1 MGDQRQEFTNNFNN
15 YESTRFD
22 FGIAMLM
29 TLFSKQNQDII
40 NKKIRE
46 QLIDVQSVD
55 DGVSRIKGMVYAN
68 ETDDIDKSRI
78 FYVKHNGDKV
88 AYSWHTMVHELT
100 HFIGKPDRETIE
112 SEITGNSDRSELGGV
127 QIFDFN
133 TNSEYGNFFNECG
146 ADLICEMAM
155 TSSVEC
161 RETNPQIKSADD
173 IIYTNNRYQKTDYDS
188 LSTIAR
194 LMTVAMDNNFSNQSY
209 DKMIHSDS
217 GLLDR
222 QVEMVNQETGE
233 LIDVVPTN
241 DYLYAMTG
249 HGKHLEEQFDKYSE
263 DGSYRDMCAFLDGEI
278 KALQSGE
285 NHTVDKGILKEQLLR
300 MADMVNNK
308 MYVLQSNKCI
318 TQEQKDAFV
327 GRFNLVFNQALQ
339 EYDIGAL
346 TPEDIKKTTKSMSQ
360 TKSREGIKSQAQNIA
375 EERKNIINL
384 EEYRRN
390 REQPQATPQ
399 VEMPEGYSINEF
411 EEIIRQARDEQQPQ
425 VQSQPQVQ
433 GQEQE
438 SRTSRFGATIN
449 PSSYAERLQPI
460 SQQNENK
467 LSLKQRIAQFLQK
480 NNLFMNMS
488 FVEKFVHQQL
498 DVLPEPTQDIR
509 ESATEN
515 NTTKTTNS
523 TREDFINQLTNF
535 GAYRNLPPIQR
546 MSDPQKLEEM
556 RRKMEQHTQEND
568 DPER

>member
-55 DGVSRIKGMVYAN
+55 DGASRIKGMVYAN

-249 HGKHLEEQFDKYSE
+249 HGKHLEEQFDKYSG

-285 NHTVDKGILKEQLLR
+285 NHTVDKGKLKEQLLR

-318 TQEQKDAFV
+318 TQKQKDAFV

-375 EERKNIINL
+375 GERRNIINL

-399 VEMPEGYSINEF
+399 VEMPEGYSINE
-411 EEIIRQARDEQQPQ
+411 
-425 VQSQPQVQ
+425 
-433 GQEQE
+433 
-438 SRTSRFGATIN
+438 
-449 PSSYAERLQPI
+449 AEHLQPI

-498 DVLPEPTQDIR
+498 DVLPEPMQDVR
-509 ESATEN
+509 ESSTN
-515 NTTKTTNS
+515 NTTTRATNR

-556 RRKMEQHTQEND
+556 KRKMEQHTQDNN

>member
-15 YESTRFD
+15 YENTRFD

-29 TLFSKQNQDII
+29 TLFSKENQDII

-55 DGVSRIKGMVYAN
+55 DGTSRIKGMVYAN

-78 FYVKHNGDKV
+78 FYIKHNADKV

-112 SEITGNSDRSELGGV
+112 SEITGNSDKSELGGV

-133 TNSEYGNFFNECG
+133 SNSEYGNFFNECG

-161 RETNPQIKSADD
+161 RETNQQIRSADD

-194 LMTVAMDNNFSNQSY
+194 LMAIAMDNNFSNQSY

-249 HGKHLEEQFDKYSE
+249 HGKHLEEQFDKYSG

-285 NHTVDKGILKEQLLR
+285 NHTVDKGKLKEQLLR

-318 TQEQKDAFV
+318 SQQQKDAFV

-339 EYDIGAL
+339 EYDIGPL
-346 TPEDIKKTTKSMSQ
+346 TPEDIKKTTQSMSQ
-360 TKSREGIKSQAQNIA
+360 SRESIKAQPQNIA
-375 EERKNIINL
+375 GERNNIIN
-384 EEYRRN
+384 
-390 REQPQATPQ
+390 
-399 VEMPEGYSINEF
+399 F
-411 EEIIRQARDEQQPQ
+411 EEHRKKTEQQPQ
-425 VQSQPQVQ
+425 TQSQ
-433 GQEQE
+433 EE
-438 SRTSRFGATIN
+438 NIRTSRFGAIIN
-449 PSSYAERLQPI
+449 PNSYLQHLQPVA
-460 SQQNENK
+460 QREDDK
-467 LSLKQRIAQFLQK
+467 LTLKQRIAQFLQK

-488 FVEKFVHQQL
+488 FVEHFVHQQL

-509 ESATEN
+509 ESNTIRSAN
-515 NTTKTTNS
+515 N

-535 GAYRNLPPIQR
+535 GEYRNLPPVQR
-546 MSDPQKLEEM
+546 MSDPEKLAQM
-556 RRKMEQHTQEND
+556 RRKMEQNQQTNEDN
-568 DPER
+568 ERG

>member
-1 MGDQRQEFTNNFNN
+1 MGDKGQEFTNNFNN

-29 TLFSKQNQDII
+29 ALFSKENQDII

-55 DGVSRIKGMVYAN
+55 DGASRIKGMVYAN

-78 FYVKHNGDKV
+78 FYVRHNGDKV

-100 HFIGKPDRETIE
+100 HFIGKPDKETIE
-112 SEITGNSDRSELGGV
+112 SEITGNSDKSELGGV

-146 ADLICEMAM
+146 ADLICEIAM

-173 IIYTNNRYQKTDYDS
+173 IIYTNNRYQRTDYDS

-209 DKMIHSDS
+209 DKMVHSDS

-222 QVEMVNQETGE
+222 QVEMLNQETGE

-249 HGKHLEEQFDKYSE
+249 HGKHLEQQFDKYAGN
-263 DGSYRDMCAFLDGEI
+263 GSYREMCTFLDGEI
-278 KALQSGE
+278 KALQTGE
-285 NHTVDKGILKEQLLR
+285 NHTVDKSKLKEQLLR
-300 MADMVNNK
+300 MANMVNNK

-318 TQEQKDAFV
+318 SQEQKDAFV

-339 EYDIGAL
+339 EYDIGPL
-346 TPEDIKKTTKSMSQ
+346 TPEDIKKTTQSMNQ
-360 TKSREGIKSQAQNIA
+360 TKSRESIKA
-375 EERKNIINL
+375 
-384 EEYRRN
+384 
-390 REQPQATPQ
+390 QPQTQ
-399 VEMPEGYSINEF
+399 SK
-411 EEIIRQARDEQQPQ
+411 DENIT
-425 VQSQPQVQ
+425 
-433 GQEQE
+433 
-438 SRTSRFGATIN
+438 TSRFGATIN
-449 PSSYAERLQPI
+449 PNSYSQHLQPVA
-460 SQQNENK
+460 QRNDNK
-467 LSLKQRIAQFLQK
+467 LTLKQRIAQFLQK

-488 FVEKFVHQQL
+488 FVENFVHQQL
-498 DVLPEPTQDIR
+498 DVLPEPTQEIR
-509 ESATEN
+509 ES
-515 NTTKTTNS
+515 NTTRSSNS

-535 GAYRNLPPIQR
+535 GEYRNLPPIQR
-546 MSDPQKLEEM
+546 MSDPEKLAEM
-556 RRKMEQHTQEND
+556 RRKMEQNQQSND
-568 DPER
+568 DQIR

>member
-15 YESTRFD
+15 YENTRFD

-29 TLFSKQNQDII
+29 TLFSKENQDII

-46 QLIDVQSVD
+46 QLIEVQVVD
-55 DGVSRIKGMVYAN
+55 DGTNRIKGMVYAN

-78 FYVKHNGDKV
+78 FYVKHDVDKV

-100 HFIGKPDRETIE
+100 HFMGKPDRETIE
-112 SEITGNSDRSELGGV
+112 SEITGNSDKSELGGV

-194 LMTVAMDNNFSNQSY
+194 LMAVAMDNNFSNQSY
-209 DKMIHSDS
+209 DKMIHSNS

-233 LIDVVPTN
+233 IIDTVPTN

-249 HGKHLEEQFDKYSE
+249 HGKHLEEQFDKYSG
-263 DGSYRDMCAFLDGEI
+263 DGSYREMCAFLDGEI
-278 KALQSGE
+278 KALQTGE
-285 NHTVDKGILKEQLLR
+285 NHIVDKSKLKEQLLR
-300 MADMVNNK
+300 IADMVNNK
-308 MYVLQSNKCI
+308 MYVLQSNNCI
-318 TQEQKDAFV
+318 TQGQKDAFV

-346 TPEDIKKTTKSMSQ
+346 TLEDIKQTTKSISQ
-360 TKSREGIKSQAQNIA
+360 TKSRESIKTQAQSIA
-375 EERKNIINL
+375 GERRNIINI

-390 REQPQATPQ
+390 REQSQA
-399 VEMPEGYSINEF
+399 
-411 EEIIRQARDEQQPQ
+411 QPQ
-425 VQSQPQVQ
+425 VQR
-433 GQEQE
+433 QEQA
-438 SRTSRFGATIN
+438 SRTTRFGATIN
-449 PSSYAERLQPI
+449 PSSYAEHLKPI
-460 SQQNENK
+460 SQQNENR

-488 FVEKFVHQQL
+488 FIEKFVHQQL

-509 ESATEN
+509 ESGTNNNATRETSTPN
-515 NTTKTTNS
+515 R
-523 TREDFINQLTNF
+523 TREDFINELTNF
-535 GAYRNLPPIQR
+535 GAYKNLPPIQR

-568 DPER
+568 NSER